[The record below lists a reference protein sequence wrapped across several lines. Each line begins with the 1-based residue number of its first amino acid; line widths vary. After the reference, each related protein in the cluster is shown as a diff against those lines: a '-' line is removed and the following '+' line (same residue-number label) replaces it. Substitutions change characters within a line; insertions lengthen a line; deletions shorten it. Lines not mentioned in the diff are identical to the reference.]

1 MNELN
6 SISKDFPILDQ
17 FVNDEPLVYLDN
29 AATTQKPQ
37 QVLDVLADYYQQD
50 NANVHRGCIPFQSGQ
65 QLGMKLL
72 VKRLQIL
79 FMQNQARKFSL
90 LAEQQRV

>member
-29 AATTQKPQ
+29 ARHHPKTSAGSRRT
-37 QVLDVLADYYQQD
+37 
-50 NANVHRGCIPFQSGQ
+50 C
-65 QLGMKLL
+65 
-72 VKRLQIL
+72 
-79 FMQNQARKFSL
+79 
-90 LAEQQRV
+90 